1 MLLYNSCWESIAEI
15 SGNLRN
21 LVNRTTFSFLKEKFI
36 TVITLSAQ
44 GSYLDQCSMVLP
56 GPRHSHLLLYWR
68 RGKKQEFRE
77 LPPGKKFFLFYLLD
91 QVESSQAISVQRSSC
106 LIHRRMLW
114 NVLGTCSN
122 KFWVNNQYTHSFDVF
137 MISFMAVARWVEM
150 QSVLELIE

>member
-15 SGNLRN
+15 SRNLRN
-21 LVNRTTFSFLKEKFI
+21 LVNRTTFSFLKENFI
-36 TVITLSAQ
+36 TVITVLAQ

-91 QVESSQAISVQRSSC
+91 QVESSQALSVQRSSC

-114 NVLGTCSN
+114 NVLGTCN

-150 QSVLELIE
+150 QSVMELIE